1 VRGPAVALPDHDVLL
16 FQLARDGRLTNPRV
30 LDVLRVRLPA
40 ATDCFVFCPGWVEDP
55 VEGRDAAARFFSLLD
70 AALAPARER
79 VRPLRVAVHWP
90 SRPFAVPATP
100 SRDGGGS
107 EEDAPAIVGCLAD
120 LARGGSDVLR
130 PLIQGVCEL
139 EIPLGPEEELELD
152 SLVRQARVYG
162 SRGAG
167 TLTPLHALSFWLTK
181 RRAGQVGD
189 RLGREWLAPL
199 HTEAGP
205 KAPRIHL
212 IGHSFG
218 ARVLA
223 SSVLGGVQAQSLVL
237 LLAAF
242 SAFAFAEEVP
252 HMERPGTYRRVVAER
267 LVSGPIVAVRSDHDR
282 VLGGLYPVATWGDP
296 VEPAAAMGGRHGRTR
311 ELVARSALGAT
322 GALGVGAPELDLLD
336 ALKTGLPRCVVT
348 VDGSTVVARREPLIG
363 AHCDVLH
370 EEIATL
376 VLLAAG
382 VLRAG
387 PAGIRPPRITPWDV
401 P

>member
-1 VRGPAVALPDHDVLL
+1 L
-16 FQLARDGRLTNPRV
+16 
-30 LDVLRVRLPA
+30 
-40 ATDCFVFCPGWVEDP
+40 
-55 VEGRDAAARFFSLLD
+55 
-70 AALAPARER
+70 
-79 VRPLRVAVHWP
+79 
-90 SRPFAVPATP
+90 
-100 SRDGGGS
+100 
-107 EEDAPAIVGCLAD
+107 
-120 LARGGSDVLR
+120 
-130 PLIQGVCEL
+130 CEL

-199 HTEAGP
+199 LTEAGP

-218 ARVLA
+218 AKVLA
-223 SSVLGGVQAQSLVL
+223 SAVLSGVPAESLVL

-252 HMERPGTYRRVVAER
+252 HMLRPGTYRRVVAER
-267 LVSGPIVAVRSDHDR
+267 LVAGPIVALRSDHDR

-296 VEPAAAMGGRHGRTR
+296 VEPALGGRHGRTR

-336 ALKTGLPRCVVT
+336 ALRTGLPRCVVT
-348 VDGSTVVARREPLIG
+348 VDASSVVARQEPLIG

-376 VLLAAG
+376 VLLGAG
-382 VLRAG
+382 ILQAG
-387 PAGIRPPRITPWDV
+387 PAGVRPRRVTPWDV